1 MDLSIKKPSNNTP
14 PMVDFVVRSAYID
27 TRERN
32 GLNDVLI
39 FFMENVYSFPLDLV
53 KGIDPLYSSVLCQT
67 RIAKMQLG

>member
-1 MDLSIKKPSNNTP
+1 
-14 PMVDFVVRSAYID
+14 MVDFVVRSAYID

-32 GLNDVLI
+32 GLNDVFI

-53 KGIDPLYSSVLCQT
+53 KGIDPLYSCVLCQT